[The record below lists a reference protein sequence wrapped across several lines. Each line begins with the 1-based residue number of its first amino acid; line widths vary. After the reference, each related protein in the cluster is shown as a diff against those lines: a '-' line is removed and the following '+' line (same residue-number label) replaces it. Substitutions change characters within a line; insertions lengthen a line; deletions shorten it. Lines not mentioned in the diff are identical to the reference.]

1 MTVLQITVP
10 EEKEKAVRLL
20 LKELGV
26 AVKKVD
32 AQKPLVKKLK
42 NAVDELNDVKTGK
55 IGAKDFDHLL
65 NELSPKS
72 NIKN

>member
-55 IGAKDFDHLL
+55 IGERTL
-65 NELSPKS
+65 
-72 NIKN
+72 ITY

>member
-10 EEKEKAVRLL
+10 EKKEKAVRIL

-26 AVKKVD
+26 TVKEID
-32 AQKPLVKKLK
+32 TGRLLLKKIK

-55 IGAKDFDHLL
+55 IEPKDFDDLL
-65 NELSPKS
+65 NEL
-72 NIKN
+72 

>member
-10 EEKEKAVRLL
+10 EKKEKAVRIL

-26 AVKKVD
+26 TIKEIDTGKLLLKKI
-32 AQKPLVKKLK
+32 K

-55 IGAKDFDHLL
+55 IEPKDFDDLL
-65 NELSPKS
+65 NEL
-72 NIKN
+72 

>member
-10 EEKEKAVRLL
+10 EEKEKAVRIL

-32 AQKPLVKKLK
+32 IQKPLLKKLK

-55 IGAKDFDHLL
+55 TKARDFDDLL
-65 NELSPKS
+65 NEL
-72 NIKN
+72 